1 MTSLVYF
8 MLASFGLTSILVYGK
23 IFDPIRPKHKLFHC
37 SMCMGFW
44 VGVFLMLLNPY
55 TELFTY
61 RISVTNAFVLG
72 SISSAISYILS
83 MTFGDEGIRYE
94 HRIRRDVDTEVET
107 KTSRQVLQG

>member
-1 MTSLVYF
+1 
-8 MLASFGLTSILVYGK
+8 
-23 IFDPIRPKHKLFHC
+23 
-37 SMCMGFW
+37 
-44 VGVFLMLLNPY
+44 MLLNPY

-107 KTSRQVLQG
+107 KTSRHVLQG